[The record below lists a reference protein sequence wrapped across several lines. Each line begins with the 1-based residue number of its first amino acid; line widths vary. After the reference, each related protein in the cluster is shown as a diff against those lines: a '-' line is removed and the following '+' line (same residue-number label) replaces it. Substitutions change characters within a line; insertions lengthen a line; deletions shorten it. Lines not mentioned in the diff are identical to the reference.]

1 MRKSLFLFVLGG
13 ASFVS
18 LQAHAESQTKDK
30 PFFDVTGQITVASD
44 GMSKGTSE
52 TDNEPQGTAYI
63 QAAHGPFFA
72 GIKVKN
78 VKGTDGSDSQQ
89 EFSLGVRGKKAGFQ
103 MGLQAAYKIK
113 VGAKNSQNE
122 YVEWKGDVSRAFGN
136 TTAKIEVEYS
146 ADSSGSTEEAIWVDA
161 SLTQKLSA
169 KWAVSGGIGARHL
182 TPSKDYSALNLGV
195 TYALLPAT
203 SLDLRYY
210 DTDKHEYGDK
220 NKAHL
225 VLKLSQKF

>member
-1 MRKSLFLFVLGG
+1 MQNTLFLSVLTATGLF
-13 ASFVS
+13 AV
-18 LQAHAESQTKDK
+18 QAQAQSKST
-30 PFFDVTGQITVASD
+30 PFFDVTGQLTVATD
-44 GMSKGTSE
+44 GMSKDTSE
-52 TDNEPQGTAYI
+52 TGNDPQATAYI

-89 EFSLGVRGKKAGFQ
+89 EYSLGVKGKTAGFQ

-113 VGAKNSQNE
+113 VGARHSQNE
-122 YVEWKGDVSRAFGN
+122 YVEWKGDISRAFGN
-136 TTAKIEVEYS
+136 TTAKIEIEYS
-146 ADSSGSTEEAIWVDA
+146 ADSSGSTEEAIWIDA
-161 SLTQKLSA
+161 SLTQKLNA
-169 KWAVSGGIGARHL
+169 KWSVSGGFGARHL
-182 TPSKDYSALNLGV
+182 TPVKDYNGINLGV
-195 TYALLPAT
+195 TYALQPAT

-220 NKAHL
+220 NKPHL

>member
-1 MRKSLFLFVLGG
+1 MRKTLPLLVLSATILF
-13 ASFVS
+13 AVS
-18 LQAHAESQTKDK
+18 AHAAEK
-30 PFFDVTGQITVASD
+30 PFFDISGQLTVATD
-44 GMSKGTSE
+44 GMSKDTSE
-52 TDNEPQGTAYI
+52 TGNDPQATAYV

-89 EFSLGVRGKKAGFQ
+89 EYSLGVKGKTAGFQ

-113 VGAKNSQNE
+113 VGAKHSQNE
-122 YVEWKGDVSRAFGN
+122 YVEWKGDISRAFSN
-136 TTAKIEVEYS
+136 TTAKVEVEYS
-146 ADSSGSTEEAIWVDA
+146 ADSSGSTEEAIWIDA
-161 SLTQKLSA
+161 SLTQKLNA
-169 KWAVSGGIGARHL
+169 KWSVSGGFGARRL
-182 TPSKDYSALNLGV
+182 TPAKDYNGVNLGV
-195 TYALLPAT
+195 TYVLLPAT

-220 NKAHL
+220 NKPHL

>member
-1 MRKSLFLFVLGG
+1 MRKGLFLFV
-13 ASFVS
+13 FVS
-18 LQAHAESQTKDK
+18 VSLIAIQARAEDQLQK
-30 PFFDVTGQITVASD
+30 PFFAFSGQVTVATD
-44 GMSKGTSE
+44 GMSKGISE
-52 TDNEPQGTAYI
+52 TDNEPQATGYI
-63 QAAHGPFFA
+63 QATHGPFFA
-72 GIKVKN
+72 GLKVKN

-89 EFSLGVRGKKAGFQ
+89 EYSLGIRGKKAGFQ
-103 MGLQAAYKIK
+103 LGLQAAYKIK

-122 YVEWKGDVSRAFGN
+122 YVEWKGDISRMFGN
-136 TTAKIEVEYS
+136 TTAKVEVEYS

-161 SLTQKLSA
+161 SLAQKLSA
-169 KWAVSGGIGARHL
+169 KWSLSGGVGARHL
-182 TPSKDYSALNLGV
+182 TPAKDYNAVNLGL

-220 NKAHL
+220 NKPHL